1 MIKRLV
7 RRIVDSYIADPS
19 GAASNQLLL
28 SLTPEET
35 EILEMVR
42 QFTMTSVE
50 RIVSLLDATRYLVE
64 NNISG
69 DMVECGVWR
78 GGSMMII
85 AEMLKRLGDTT
96 RDLYLYDTFEG
107 MTEPT
112 EKDKQFDGRSAGELF
127 DEITKKNGPWCYADM
142 DGVSQNLSK
151 TGYPDSKIKLIKG
164 KVEETIPSVIP
175 EEIALLRLDTD
186 WYESTLHELEYL
198 YPRLVLGG
206 VLIVDDYGHWQGAKA
221 ATDEY
226 FSRLAT
232 RRPFL
237 HRIDYTGRLLIKP

>member
-1 MIKRLV
+1 MIRRLV
-7 RRIVDSYIADPS
+7 KRIVDEYVADPS

-28 SLTPEET
+28 SLTPEEK
-35 EILEMVR
+35 EILDMVR

-64 NNISG
+64 NSIGG

-78 GGSMMII
+78 GGSIMVI
-85 AEMLKRLGDTT
+85 AEMLKRRGDTT
-96 RDLYLYDTFEG
+96 RNLYLYDTFEG
-107 MTEPT
+107 MPEPT
-112 EKDKQFDGRSAGELF
+112 EKDRQFDGRSAEELF
-127 DEITKKNGPWCYADM
+127 EEFTKKNGAWCYADEE
-142 DGVSQNLSK
+142 DVLLNLSR

-164 KVEETIPSVIP
+164 KIEETIPSVIP

-186 WYESTLHELEYL
+186 WYESTLHELEHL
-198 YPRLVLGG
+198 YPRLVSGG
-206 VLIVDDYGHWQGAKA
+206 VLIVDDYGHWQGAKI

-226 FSRLAT
+226 FSRLTT